1 MIFIEEYKNSLEIIL
16 KEKVKVDF
24 LQEVGFEEVQF
35 QKKVLFLQIIFEKF
49 EKVLVKEQEVQMIE
63 KVFGIMFAFEL
74 YSVVNRFEVVVSRL
88 EILVQ
93 KFIFVGLSK
102 FFFGGGELGND

>member
-35 QKKVLFLQIIFEKF
+35 QKKVFFLQIIFEKF
-49 EKVLVKEQEVQMIE
+49 EKVLVKEQEVQTIE
-63 KVFGIMFAFEL
+63 IVFGIMFAFEL
-74 YSVVNRFEVVVSRL
+74 QSVVNRFEVVVSRL

-93 KFIFVGLSK
+93 KFFFIGLSK